1 VAVDAFLYASEPNPN
16 DCRLSDP
23 TVLRGGGP
31 SYYAILKRRI
41 GGTWQ
46 KAKLMLET
54 GGTGHAATMYVRV
67 GGVQRSVDTT
77 GV

>member
-1 VAVDAFLYASEPNPN
+1 MPDIYHYTVPSDTNPA
-16 DCRLSDP
+16 DMRLRDP
-23 TVLRGGGP
+23 TVP
-31 SYYAILKRRI
+31 SSPSSYYAILKRRI
-41 GGTWQ
+41 SGAWQ